1 MTTVLLSLL
10 YVVATLVANYTADW
24 FLPIGA
30 GVISVATLVF
40 SVTFFAR
47 DRLHEESGRSGVYL
61 SVLIA
66 LIANV
71 AMSIGLGVPA
81 RIIAASF
88 TAIAV
93 AEFADTEIYARMHKS
108 WIHKVAVSNA
118 VSVPLD
124 TLLFTLAAFLGVLPG
139 LMLVQIVIGETLV
152 KYAIALLMSR
162 VIEPR
167 QATNS

>member
-1 MTTVLLSLL
+1 MTAILFSLL
-10 YVVATLVANYTADW
+10 YIIATLIANYTADW

-40 SVTFFAR
+40 SITFFAR
-47 DRLHEESGRSGVYL
+47 DRLHEQSGRRGVYL
-61 SVLIA
+61 SVLLA
-66 LIANV
+66 LMANV
-71 AMSIGLGVPA
+71 VMSIGLGVPA
-81 RIIAASF
+81 RIIVASF

-93 AEFADTEIYARMHKS
+93 AEFADTEIYARMHKA
-108 WIHKVAVSNA
+108 WLHKVAVSNA

-139 LMLVQIVIGETLV
+139 LMLVQIVVGETIV
-152 KYAIALLMSR
+152 KYTIALVMSR

-167 QATNS
+167 QTPAN